1 MNATEI
7 REAVIGVLRRI
18 APELQ
23 PASLRPDVTLRDE
36 LDLDS
41 MDFLNFVLGL
51 HERLGVE
58 IPESDYSQLYTLD
71 GAVTY
76 LASKIGANRGAESIA
91 PSTRPR
97 ARS

>member
-1 MNATEI
+1 MNANEI
-7 REAVIGVLRRI
+7 RDVVVGVLRRI

-36 LDLDS
+36 FDLDS

-58 IPESDYSQLYTLD
+58 IPEADYPQLYTLD

-76 LASKIGANRGAESIA
+76 LGSKIGADRGAA
-91 PSTRPR
+91 PTAASTPPR